1 MPKFSVII
9 PLYNKERDI
18 QKTLDSLLKQSFSDF
33 EVIIVNDGSTDNSE
47 DVVKAINDFRINYF
61 SKKNE
66 GVGPTRNYGIE
77 KATAEHIVFLD
88 ADDYWYPFHLE
99 NINNITKKF
108 PEAQWF
114 ATAYN
119 KKHNKNLTT
128 PMISPILKKG
138 DDWIGLVDDYFKHSL
153 ADALAWTSAVGM
165 KKEFFKTLN
174 GFDTTITHGAGED
187 TDLWLRAALASPLA
201 FSTKIS
207 ATHNLDGS
215 NRISNTHTLKRR
227 YMDLDKYEAEGKKNP
242 FLKQYLDLN
251 RYSFAIQYK
260 LAGDVVS
267 FKEYVSKI
275 DLKNLNAKQQKLLKQ
290 PKQVLKLMVKSKV
303 LFEKFGVRLTAY
315 K

>member
-1 MPKFSVII
+1 MPNFSVII

-18 QKTLDSLLKQSFSDF
+18 QKTLDSLLKQSFTDF
-33 EVIIVNDGSTDNSE
+33 EVIIVNDGSTDESE
-47 DVVKAINDFRINYF
+47 KVVQAVNDARINYF

-66 GVGPTRNYGIE
+66 GVGPTRNYGVK
-77 KATAEHIVFLD
+77 KAIAEHIVFLD

-99 NINNITKKF
+99 NINNIIEKF
-108 PEAQWF
+108 PEAKWF

-119 KKHNKNLTT
+119 KKHNKDLTT

-138 DDWIGLVDDYFKHSL
+138 NNWIGLVDDYFKNSL
-153 ADALAWTSAVGM
+153 ADALGWTSAVGM
-165 KKEFFKTLN
+165 KKDFFESLN
-174 GFDTTITHGAGED
+174 GFDTSITHGAGED
-187 TDLWLRAALASPLA
+187 TDLWLRAALVSPLA
-201 FSTKIS
+201 FSTRIS

-227 YMDLDKYEAEGKKNP
+227 YMDLDKYEAEAKKNP

-251 RYSFAIQYK
+251 RYSLAIQYK
-260 LAGDVVS
+260 LAGDVAS

-275 DLKNLNAKQQKLLKQ
+275 DLKNLNTKQQKLLKQ
-290 PKQVLKLMVKSKV
+290 PNHVLKLMVKSKV

>member
-9 PLYNKERDI
+9 PLYNKEKDI
-18 QKTLDSLLKQSFSDF
+18 QKTLDSLLSQTFPDF
-33 EVIIVNDGSTDNSE
+33 EVIIVNDGSTDKSE
-47 DVVKAINDFRINYF
+47 DVVKAVDDDKINYF

-66 GVGPTRNYGIE
+66 GVGPTRNYGVE
-77 KATAEHIVFLD
+77 KATSENIVFLD

-99 NINNITKKF
+99 NIHTITEKF
-108 PEAQWF
+108 PKAKWF

-128 PMISPILKKG
+128 SMISPILKKG
-138 DDWIGLVDDYFKHSL
+138 EGWIGLVDDYFKNSL

-165 KKEFFKTLN
+165 KKDFFETLN

-187 TDLWLRAALASPLA
+187 TDLWIRAALASPLA

-215 NRISNTHTLKRR
+215 NRISNTNTLKRT
-227 YMDLDKYEAEGKKNP
+227 YMDLEKYEAEALKNT

-251 RYSFAIQYK
+251 RYSLAIQYK
-260 LAGDVVS
+260 LAGDTTA
-267 FKEYVSKI
+267 FKKYVSGI
-275 DLKNLNAKQQKLLKQ
+275 DLNNLNAKQQKLLKQ
-290 PKQVLKLMVKSKV
+290 PATVLKLLVKSKV
-303 LFEKFGVRLTAY
+303 LFEKFGLRLTAY